1 MAIQRFDWAHSISDD
16 QWNKSNR
23 VMQLSVI
30 EIQKSAS
37 VPIFITKDTI
47 GNDIYEGI
55 GFKMS
60 RQVQQIL
67 LILTLRHDDYKNV
80 HLCIDGVQLKF

>member
-1 MAIQRFDWAHSISDD
+1 MTITVSSLMAIQRFDWAHSSSDD
-16 QWNKSNR
+16 DWNKSNR
-23 VMQLSVI
+23 VMQLSVM

-37 VPIFITKDTI
+37 ILIFITKDTI

-60 RQVQQIL
+60 RQVQQIF
-67 LILTLRHDDYKNV
+67 TLRHDDDKNV
-80 HLCIDGVQLKF
+80 HLCI